1 MDQELVDLL
10 QSGDAN
16 DTARGAEML
25 SSFLFRASFPG
36 KSVQALKEVLRL
48 LPLRPTPLLGVMQG
62 ETARPRV
69 LLYCYARRR
78 PCMLLG
84 VERGYSHMAR
94 LPSLATFG
102 R

>member
-36 KSVQALKEVLRL
+36 KSVQALKEVIRL
-48 LPLRPTPLLGVMQG
+48 LPLRPTPLLGAMQG
-62 ETARPRV
+62 GIARPRV
-69 LLYCYARRR
+69 LLCSYAR
-78 PCMLLG
+78 
-84 VERGYSHMAR
+84 
-94 LPSLATFG
+94 
-102 R
+102 